1 MIKEKEKKTVLE
13 EYKQR
18 IEESKV
24 TVYKAVFPGD
34 TNHHNTMFGGN
45 VMSMM
50 DEIAFL
56 TATRFSRKS
65 IVTVSS
71 SQINFTNPIPSGT
84 IIKLEG
90 RVVRIGRTSLDVEVN
105 IWIESMYR
113 DGQDHAI
120 VGMFTLV
127 AINENRKAV
136 PLF

>member
-1 MIKEKEKKTVLE
+1 MSEIKQQDLTL
-13 EYKQR
+13 YQQR
-18 IEESKV
+18 IDESTV
-24 TVYKAVFPGD
+24 IVYKAVFPGD

-50 DEIAFL
+50 DEVAFL
-56 TATRFSRKS
+56 TATRFSRKP

-71 SQINFTNPIPSGT
+71 NKINFTNPIPGGT

-90 RVVRIGRTSLDVEVN
+90 KVIRVGRTSVDVQVN

-113 DGQDHAI
+113 DGEDHAI
-120 VGMFTLV
+120 VGTFTLV

-136 PLF
+136 PII

>member
-1 MIKEKEKKTVLE
+1 MVKVNEKSTVLE
-13 EYKQR
+13 HYKQR

-24 TVYKAVFPGD
+24 NVYKAVFPGD

-50 DEIAFL
+50 DEVAFL
-56 TATRFSRKS
+56 TATRFSRKP

-84 IIKLEG
+84 IIRLEG
-90 RVVRIGRTSLDVEVN
+90 KVIRIGRTSIDVAVN

-127 AINENRKAV
+127 AINESRKAV
-136 PLF
+136 PIF